1 MNAAFLSFERFKVYI
16 QECQQ
21 QLRTMGY
28 NSRDIA
34 HFQIWADIF
43 LYSYEM
49 DNTVIPKGK
58 RKGICNCR

>member
-1 MNAAFLSFERFKVYI
+1 MNAFLSFERFKVYI

-34 HFQIWADIF
+34 HFQIW
-43 LYSYEM
+43 SYEM